1 MRRGVESLEVPD
13 VLYQA
18 MLVKAQVDN
27 SSCAYFEPRWCRVT
41 EAVGRR

>member
-1 MRRGVESLEVPD
+1 MRRGVESLEVLD

-27 SSCAYFEPRWCRVT
+27 SSCACRTSV
-41 EAVGRR
+41 VSRD